1 MWSKRCS
8 PAKTMATLRGR
19 RDSLVAS
26 VLLSLTVIALFL
38 GLLEG
43 GARLA
48 ERRRPAAPVAAYIW
62 DWEQMWESDFY
73 RIRSEVN
80 GWPPWQEFNA
90 DGLRD
95 RTHAEEKPAG
105 TTRLVFLGDS
115 VTAGAQIEAEEAF
128 PQALQ
133 ARLDE
138 EGRPVEVFNVAL
150 RGWSTRQERIA
161 YERLARKYHPDEV
174 VLAVCLNDIPELQD
188 NLTRPPRLLSALYR
202 RSALVRMAIN
212 ARGREIRS
220 VEQLFTEPE
229 STNVKEGMARFFEEV
244 RALRRE
250 VRADGGNLS
259 LAVLPFRFQLAATAP
274 RPIVQERILAFC
286 AAEGLACLDLL
297 PAIRGMGPS
306 AFVDYDHLSAN
317 GSRLVAA
324 TLARSGVP
332 RLPPPVCG
340 LPPERD
346 AARSKAAL
354 SDPRPA
360 ARRCAA
366 WALGRSGPAAA
377 SVVGS
382 LEALLRDPDESVRRE
397 TAHALGEMGLAA
409 RAAVPSLF
417 TSLCDDRASV
427 RWQAA
432 LSLSG
437 VGLGPEAVPPLV
449 AALRS
454 DDGYVRGFASWTLGS
469 LGETARDAVPV
480 LVEELPRDE
489 GYERGGAAAALA
501 RMGAAAAAAVPALVE
516 GLRSADGD
524 HRWKAARA
532 LGRIGPAAAAA
543 VPALVVALAD
553 SDEYVRANAA
563 RALGRMGRAAD
574 AAVPALEQASRDA
587 DKSVR
592 KEAHDALARLS
603 TRP

>member
-1 MWSKRCS
+1 MRHQ
-8 PAKTMATLRGR
+8 P
-19 RDSLVAS
+19 LVAN
-26 VLLSLTVIALFL
+26 VLLSVTAGALFL

-43 GARLA
+43 GARLI

-62 DWEQMWESDFY
+62 DWEQMWEGDFY

-105 TTRLVFLGDS
+105 TMRLVFLGDS

-133 ARLDE
+133 ALLDG

-202 RSALVRMAIN
+202 RSALVRVVIN

-229 STNVKEGMARFFEEV
+229 SKSVKEGMARFFDEV
-244 RALRRE
+244 RALRSE
-250 VRADGGNLS
+250 VRADSARLS
-259 LAVLPFRFQLAATAP
+259 LAVFPFRFQLAADAP
-274 RPIVQERILAFC
+274 PPVVQERIRAFC
-286 AAEGLACLDLL
+286 AAEGLACLDLR

-306 AFVDYDHLSAN
+306 AFVDYDHLSAS

-324 TLARSGVP
+324 TLAASGIP
-332 RLPPPVCG
+332 PLPPPVCRSG
-340 LPPERD
+340 PERD
-346 AARSKAAL
+346 MARLETAL
-354 SDPRPA
+354 TDPRPE

-366 WALGRSGPAAA
+366 WTLGRSGSAAA
-377 SVVGS
+377 STVDS
-382 LEALLRDPDESVRRE
+382 LTAVLRDPEESVRRE
-397 TAHALGEMGLAA
+397 AAHTLGELGAA
-409 RAAVPSLF
+409 SHPAVPSLF
-417 TSLCDDRASV
+417 AALCDERASV

-437 VGLGPEAVPPLV
+437 LGVGPDAVPSLV

-454 DDGYVRGFASWTLGS
+454 DDGYVRGFAAWTLGS
-469 LGETARDAVPV
+469 LGPAARDAVPA
-480 LVEELPRDE
+480 LVEQLPRDE

-501 RMGAAAAAAVPALVE
+501 RMGGAAAAAVPALVD
-516 GLRSADGD
+516 GLHSPDGD

-532 LGRIGPAAAAA
+532 LGRIGPAAETA
-543 VPALVVALAD
+543 VPALVVALGD
-553 SDEYVRANAA
+553 RNEYVRAQAA

-592 KEAHDALARLS
+592 KEAHEALARLS
-603 TRP
+603 SRQ